1 MMFTSV
7 NVPEIARTEL
17 KQLLNSKI
25 VKHTA
30 MNQRVNKGHISLIIY
45 FLKLISA

>member
-17 KQLLNSKI
+17 TQLLNSKTHNTEPGESI
-25 VKHTA
+25 KATCLSSF
-30 MNQRVNKGHISLIIY
+30 I
-45 FLKLISA
+45 F